1 MEVRYG
7 PDITDDAA
15 QIIKDIVEYDDY
27 RSWYVDRTNR
37 GEDISM
43 DDRLKLSELERRNER
58 ARELAKKLFGLS
70 EKDMNARKF
79 GLANDLARYS
89 DGSISLSD
97 TRIDENGIRRYA
109 VRKSR
114 TKPTR
119 YKKGKKKG
127 QLQRRTVR
135 GEHER
140 RGEGAPGRGY
150 RDDREGGANYLS
162 RGRVTPA
169 LQALLNRQQQ
179 IAQGK
184 MVKGRD
190 GKVRKM
196 NPGKMQASIDA
207 LDISRGEFDRGT
219 GRTVRG
225 TMTERN
231 KGTIRPPQIV
241 KASAEAARQP
251 VKQAV
256 RAKAVKKATKP
267 KAPKTS
273 PLPRR
278 K

>member
-37 GEDISM
+37 GESISM

-119 YKKGKKKG
+119 YNKGTKKG
-127 QLQRRTVR
+127 QLQRRSVR
-135 GEHER
+135 GEHQR

-150 RDDREGGANYLS
+150 RDDAVGGANYIS
-162 RGRVTPA
+162 RGKITPA
-169 LQALLNRQQQ
+169 LRALLDRQQQ

-184 MVKGRD
+184 MIKGRD
-190 GKVRKM
+190 DKRRKM
-196 NPGKMQASIDA
+196 NPAKMQASIDA
-207 LDISRGEFDRGT
+207 LDISRGEIQGRGA
-219 GRTVRG
+219 GRAVRG
-225 TMTERN
+225 TMEDRSR
-231 KGTIRPPQIV
+231 GTIRPPQIV
-241 KASAEAARQP
+241 KASAAAASQPAKQAAR
-251 VKQAV
+251 VKQ
-256 RAKAVKKATKP
+256 VKGATKP
-267 KAPKTS
+267 KAPK
-273 PLPRR
+273 RAG
-278 K
+278 